1 MIRRRRVTVFIYGL
15 ALIGMVAAFVGVE
28 LVRVTHRPMPIQQ
41 NDPIIR
47 VDKSTTATSLIQTMH
62 AQGWIGSV
70 RFWTLWIRVQGLSSK
85 LKAGIYQ
92 VHSNETAQH
101 LLQRIVAGDV
111 LREQFLIRP
120 GSTSLQVSNDL
131 TTAPY
136 LDYHDTDWS
145 ELNENHNSIEGLL
158 LADTYKYDAGSSGRG
173 LIQQAHAHLN
183 DVLHQAWQHRDTNL
197 PYLSPYEALIVASIL
212 EREAAV
218 PEERRLISGVIM
230 NRLRRHMPLQM
241 DPTVI
246 YALGSQYQGS
256 LSHEQMTVDSPYN
269 TYRHQGLPP
278 SPIAMV
284 GADAIEAACHPSIHS
299 YLYFLAKGDGTHVF
313 NATYTQHREA
323 IKRYMRKSL

>member
-15 ALIGMVAAFVGVE
+15 ALIGMVTAFVGVE
-28 LVRVTHRPMPIQQ
+28 LARVTHRPMPIQKIS
-41 NDPIIR
+41 PIIR
-47 VDKSTTATSLIQTMH
+47 VDKSTTATSLIQTMQ
-62 AQGWIGSV
+62 AQGWIRSV
-70 RFWTLWIRVQGLSSK
+70 RFWTLWIRVQGFSSK

-92 VHSNETAQH
+92 VQSNESAQH

-145 ELNENHNSIEGLL
+145 DLNENHSSIEGLL

-173 LIQQAHAHLN
+173 LIQQAHAHLSH
-183 DVLHQAWQHRDTNL
+183 VLNQAWQHRDTNL
-197 PYLSPYEALIVASIL
+197 PYLSPYEVLIVASIL

-218 PEERRLISGVIM
+218 ADERRLISGVIV

-256 LSHEQMTVDSPYN
+256 LSHDQMAVDSPYN
-269 TYRHQGLPP
+269 TYRHRGLPP

-284 GADAIEAACHPSIHS
+284 GADAIEAACHPSSNS

-313 NATYTQHREA
+313 NATYMQHREA
-323 IKRYMRKSL
+323 IKRYMRKPL